1 MNKKSTAIV
10 DKWGCY
16 GYKKTRRGGFFYV
29 AS

>member
-16 GYKKTRRGGFFYV
+16 GYKKTRRG
-29 AS
+29 